1 MAPLQQYYDFYVSII
16 ETDLSTSQ
24 DFTTDEQDPSVG
36 ESFIADES
44 EIHDLLEIG
53 RFSMDSSNTN
63 LKPLRRREVR
73 SEDDLQDVLGLI
85 NRQRASISPNDQSDG
100 MTFVMTL
107 CGCERNVMN
116 RTIEGGE
123 MKSDRRICG
132 QIHFCDVSFPYGMK
146 FDGRRSGERGVI
158 SKLRILCRISCGD

>member
-1 MAPLQQYYDFYVSII
+1 MLHAQTERLAPLQQYFDFYVSII
-16 ETDLSTSQ
+16 ETDLSSSQ
-24 DFTTDEQDPSVG
+24 DFTANEQDPSVG

-85 NRQRASISPNDQSDG
+85 NRQRASISPTEQSDG

-107 CGCERNVMN
+107 CG
-116 RTIEGGE
+116 
-123 MKSDRRICG
+123 
-132 QIHFCDVSFPYGMK
+132 
-146 FDGRRSGERGVI
+146 
-158 SKLRILCRISCGD
+158 

>member
-1 MAPLQQYYDFYVSII
+1 MSII

-24 DFTTDEQDPSVG
+24 DLTVNEQDPSVG

-53 RFSMDSSNTN
+53 RFSMDSTNTN

-73 SEDDLQDVLGLI
+73 SEDDLQDVLGLV
-85 NRQRASISPNDQSDG
+85 NRQRASISPTDQSDG

-107 CGCERNVMN
+107 YGRERIVRN
-116 RTIEGGE
+116 RTVEGGDLQ
-123 MKSDRRICG
+123 SDRRVCG
-132 QIHFCDVSFPYGMK
+132 QIHFCDISFPYGMK
-146 FDGRRSGERGVI
+146 FDGR
-158 SKLRILCRISCGD
+158 K